1 MNKITSEGDVNTSS
15 NRKNW
20 QDKNIN
26 YETNCILRDD
36 EDIFLHQSLS
46 TPCLNV
52 LKKSKGIYL
61 EDISEKIYMDFHGNN
76 VHQVGFGNE
85 DVKNAIINEMEILP
99 FSPRRYTN
107 NSAIILA
114 QKLSDKTN
122 GVLNKVL
129 FSPGATSSIGI
140 AMKLARLVT
149 KKDGFLS
156 FWDSFHGASIDAISL
171 GGTAHF
177 RNGIGSLLTGC
188 EHLIPYNSYR
198 PIFDE
203 DTFLTILD
211 YTLEKHGDIAAFF
224 METIRNTEVE
234 IPSYK
239 LMKGIRDICTK
250 HNTLLVLD
258 ETAIAMGRTGK
269 FFAFE
274 HYDIVPDIVVIGKGL
289 GGGIFP
295 ISALLTK
302 DKFNIGQYTSLG
314 HYTHEKSSVG
324 CAAANAAIDF
334 IDNNNILEKTS
345 NMEKFVLDRLN
356 ILKNKYEIIGDVRA
370 IGLLFAIELVKDRKT
385 KEKAESE
392 ADKILYNCLD
402 LGLSFKVSSGILTL
416 SPPLIIEKHEL
427 EKALEILEES
437 IKIENIKLFG
447 GNNNE

>member
-1 MNKITSEGDVNTSS
+1 MSKITSEGDINTSQ
-15 NRKNW
+15 NRKSW
-20 QDKNIN
+20 QEKHIN
-26 YETNCILRDD
+26 NETNVILRDD

-52 LKKSKGIYL
+52 LKKSNGIYL
-61 EDISEKIYMDFHGNN
+61 EDISGKIYMDFHGNN

-85 DVKNAIINEMEILP
+85 DVKKAIIEEMETLP

-107 NSAIILA
+107 NSAITLA
-114 QKLSDKTN
+114 KKLSDKTD

-129 FSPGATSSIGI
+129 FSPGATSSIGM

-177 RNGIGSLLTGC
+177 RNGIGGLLAGC
-188 EHLIPYNSYR
+188 EHLVPYNSYR
-198 PIFDE
+198 PMFDE
-203 DTFLTILD
+203 ETFLNILD
-211 YTLEKHGDIAAFF
+211 YTLEKHGDIAALF

-239 LMKGIRDICTK
+239 LMKGIRDLCTK

-274 HYDIVPDIVVIGKGL
+274 HYDIEPDIVVIGKGL

-302 DKFNIGQYTSLG
+302 DEFNIGQYTSLG

-334 IDNNNILEKTS
+334 IDNNNILQKTS
-345 NMEKFVLDRLN
+345 EMEKFLLDRLN
-356 ILKNKYEIIGDVRA
+356 ILKNRYEIIGDIRA
-370 IGLLFAIELVKDRKT
+370 IGLLFAIELVRDRKT
-385 KEKAESE
+385 KEKADSE
-392 ADKILYNCLD
+392 ADRILYSCLD
-402 LGLSFKVSSGILTL
+402 SGLSFKVSGGILTL
-416 SPPLIIEKHEL
+416 SPPLIIEKSEL
-427 EKALEILEES
+427 EKALTILEES
-437 IKIENIKLFG
+437 IKIENIKIFG
-447 GNNNE
+447 GNKYE

>member
-1 MNKITSEGDVNTSS
+1 MNKVTSEGDINTSL
-15 NRKNW
+15 NRKVW
-20 QDKNIN
+20 QDKNIDLN
-26 YETNCILRDD
+26 TNNILKAD

-52 LKKSKGIYL
+52 LKSSKGIYL
-61 EDISEKIYMDFHGNN
+61 EDTSGKIYMDFHGNN
-76 VHQVGFGNE
+76 VHQIGFGNE
-85 DVKNAIINEMEILP
+85 DVKKAIIKEMETLP

-107 NSAIILA
+107 NQAITLGE
-114 QKLSDKTN
+114 KLSEKTN
-122 GVLNKVL
+122 GILNKVL
-129 FSPGATSSIGI
+129 FSPGATSSIGM

-177 RNGIGSLLTGC
+177 RNGIGGLLAGC
-188 EHLIPYNSYR
+188 EHLLPYNSYR

-203 DTFLTILD
+203 DTFLNILD
-211 YTLEKHGDIAAFF
+211 LTLEKHGDIAAFF

-250 HNTLLVLD
+250 HQTLLVLD
-258 ETAIAMGRTGK
+258 ETAIALGRTGK

-274 HYDIVPDIVVIGKGL
+274 HYNIEPDIVVIGKGL

-302 DKFNIGQYTSLG
+302 DEFNIGQYTSLG

-334 IDNNNILEKTS
+334 IDNNNILNKTQE
-345 NMEKFVLDRLN
+345 MESFLLEELK
-356 ILKNKYEIIGDVRA
+356 ILKEKYEIIGDIRV
-370 IGLLFAIELVKDRKT
+370 IGLLFAIELVRDRNT
-385 KEKAESE
+385 KEKADKE
-392 ADKILYNCLD
+392 ADSILYNCLD

-416 SPPLIIEKHEL
+416 SPPLIIEKNEL
-427 EKALEILEES
+427 KKALNILEES
-437 IKIENIKLFG
+437 IKIENKKLFG
-447 GNNNE
+447 GTLND